1 MVIAARRF
9 SFPKGKD
16 FSRKF
21 PGMFAVLKDCLPL
34 GIAVDGEVV
43 AFDETGS

>member
-1 MVIAARRF
+1 
-9 SFPKGKD
+9 
-16 FSRKF
+16 
-21 PGMFAVLKDCLPL
+21 MFAVLKDCLPL